1 MACGACAV
9 GWGGGPGQRP
19 ALLQLARCSTALA
32 GGPCPPHLAVST
44 LLGPV
49 LPALPAPALPASCP
63 VLTLLFDPFSTSKS
77 RRAAR
82 LALSPGLRLR
92 QPPCPA
98 APALETTRLAGQ
110 QGPERSS
117 SPASPWHKLQAKAR
131 VGLPQSTVV
140 RPAQGPGQLRQGSGE
155 ATCPRAPPLPGLPCA
170 DSSGRNLQRRGPGSQ
185 MRPGRTVQRAALPS
199 PLLPE
204 SEELVQLCF

>member
-1 MACGACAV
+1 ML
-9 GWGGGPGQRP
+9 WGGVGAQARGPPSSR
-19 ALLQLARCSTALA
+19 LARCSTALA

-63 VLTLLFDPFSTSKS
+63 VLTLLFDPFSTSKG

-117 SPASPWHKLQAKAR
+117 SPASPWRKLQAKAG
-131 VGLPQSTVV
+131 VGLLQSTVV
-140 RPAQGPGQLRQGSGE
+140 QGPGQLRQGRRRSHLPQS
-155 ATCPRAPPLPGLPCA
+155 APSPRPPVCRQLREEPPAAGAGLPDAPWQDCPA
-170 DSSGRNLQRRGPGSQ
+170 GCS
-185 MRPGRTVQRAALPS
+185 
-199 PLLPE
+199 PE
-204 SEELVQLCF
+204 SPSARK